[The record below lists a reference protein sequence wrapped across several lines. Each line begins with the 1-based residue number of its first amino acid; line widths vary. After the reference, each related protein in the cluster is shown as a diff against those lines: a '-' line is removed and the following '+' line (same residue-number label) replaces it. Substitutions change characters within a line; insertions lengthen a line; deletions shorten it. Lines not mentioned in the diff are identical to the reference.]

1 MKIVAAFACG
11 LLFALGLGISG
22 MTQPAK
28 VIGFLDF
35 LGNWDPALAFVMA
48 SAIGVYLPAWR
59 LLRKRAPALG
69 GKMAGMAQAP
79 LDARLFVGAGIF
91 GIGWGM
97 AGICPGPAVT
107 ILGRPTAFALVF
119 MAALLAG
126 IALSTLV
133 ARRTVKSSS

>member
-59 LLRKRAPALG
+59 LLRKRTPALG
-69 GKMAGMAQAP
+69 GKMAGVPQTP
-79 LDARLFVGAGIF
+79 LDARLFVGAGVF

-107 ILGRPTAFALVF
+107 ILGRPTVFALLF

-133 ARRTVKSSS
+133 ARRTVKAGG